1 MTRLA
6 ILAVVLA
13 APAIS
18 GCGGGGAGSSQ
29 PLNPSTVAVAYATAA
44 FDCGNAGEGHQ
55 YDLSWSPNRD
65 RPRSWYV
72 AYQLERGCRPT
83 PPPALQPI
91 RIWQRADQALVKV
104 VATAQPGDSRRFPV
118 AYLHLDRIDGR
129 WLVNVSGSTA
139 VRGDS

>member
-1 MTRLA
+1 VTRLA
-6 ILAVVLA
+6 IPTAVLA
-13 APAIS
+13 ALAGI
-18 GCGGGGAGSSQ
+18 GCGAGGDGSSQ
-29 PLNPSTVAVAYATAA
+29 PPNPSAVAVAYATAA
-44 FDCGNAGEGHQ
+44 FGCGNAGEGHQ

-83 PPPALQPI
+83 PPPVLQPI

-104 VATAQPGDSRRFPV
+104 VAPSEPGDSRRFPV
-118 AYLHLDRIDGR
+118 AYLHLDRIDGW
-129 WLVNVSGSTA
+129 WLVNVSESTA